1 MAFRDEISAKLEIA
15 LKQLRFEES
24 ADRKKLQKT
33 LFDFKVADLQSLCK
47 ELRVKVGAAIK
58 AELVGRLSS
67 QWQIGIF
74 SEDDSSVTAPSTLTP
89 AVQQQLSALPPFES
103 VKL

>member
-1 MAFRDEISAKLEIA
+1 M
-15 LKQLRFEES
+15 
-24 ADRKKLQKT
+24 
-33 LFDFKVADLQSLCK
+33 
-47 ELRVKVGAAIK
+47 KVGAAIK

-89 AVQQQLSALPPFES
+89 AAQQQLSALPPFES